1 MTGFRV
7 FLVAIFL
14 MLIAFTGIV
23 IANHGWGLFTVFFG
37 DILKMGWAGQFNL
50 DFMFM
55 LALSALWVAWRHAFS
70 GAGIGLG
77 LLALFGGASFQSV
90 YLLIVSLQ
98 EKGDVRAILLGPS
111 RSYKVNSTP
120 RDAALL
126 STVSSRT

>member
-14 MLIAFTGIV
+14 TLIAFTGVV

-55 LALSALWVAWRHAFS
+55 LALSALWVAWRHDFS
-70 GAGIGLG
+70 GTGIALG
-77 LLALFGGASFQSV
+77 VLALFGGASFQTV

-98 EKGDVRAILLGPS
+98 EKGDMQAILLGPS
-111 RSYKVNSTP
+111 RSYKTNSTP
-120 RDAALL
+120 RDAAHL
-126 STVSSRT
+126 STANSCA